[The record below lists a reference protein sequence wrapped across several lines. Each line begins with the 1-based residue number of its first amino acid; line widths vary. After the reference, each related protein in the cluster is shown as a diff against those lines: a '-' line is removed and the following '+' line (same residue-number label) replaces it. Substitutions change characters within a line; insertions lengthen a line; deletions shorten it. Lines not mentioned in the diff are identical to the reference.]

1 MNNTHMYCIVYS
13 SNVCLVDRKKGLLDE
28 RRAVVYFY
36 PILGARKGAR
46 YPKSGKNIQQIVT
59 FFNFFMKKGYNFLK
73 KGICRVKVTPRRP
86 FEG

>member
-1 MNNTHMYCIVYS
+1 ME
-13 SNVCLVDRKKGLLDE
+13 DRVGDKFITLEGRITKAQII
-28 RRAVVYFY
+28 RTPVVYFY

-73 KGICRVKVTPRRP
+73 KGICWVKVTPRRP